1 MTIKVRVLQRLV
13 TIGKKEGLD
22 GIEGEILSDNRAMQM
37 IAAKVG
43 FSLYKTAD
51 FVKAE
56 LEL

>member
-1 MTIKVRVLQRLV
+1 
-13 TIGKKEGLD
+13 
-22 GIEGEILSDNRAMQM
+22 MQM